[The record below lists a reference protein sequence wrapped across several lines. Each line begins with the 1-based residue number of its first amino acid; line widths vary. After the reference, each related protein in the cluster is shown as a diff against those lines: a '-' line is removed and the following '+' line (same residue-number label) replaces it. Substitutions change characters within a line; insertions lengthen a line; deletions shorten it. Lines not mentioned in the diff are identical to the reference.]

1 MVDVIEVCL
10 RILETGRISWKDN
23 FLRRRLEEST
33 CKTKSNQTIA
43 KKFKK
48 LIMKLPAN
56 VLNWCVKAAL
66 PMTALNRFFFYQIY
80 FKHK

>member
-1 MVDVIEVCL
+1 MVVDVVEVCL

-33 CKTKSNQTIA
+33 LKTKSNQTIA
-43 KKFKK
+43 CKCYK
-48 LIMKLPAN
+48 LVCESSI
-56 VLNWCVKAAL
+56 
-66 PMTALNRFFFYQIY
+66 MTALNRFFFYQIY